1 MEQILQAVTLKHRRS
16 RPMQQG
22 VSEDQI
28 LQAIAVTPT
37 NYTGYRITRPHAGI

>member
-1 MEQILQAVTLKHRRS
+1 MTLKHRRGG
-16 RPMQQG
+16 PMQQG
-22 VSEDQI
+22 VAEDQI